1 MLVDGTTVDE
11 DIVKIDH
18 QKLTGEGAEDFV
30 HESHEGTRGVGETKW
45 HDEPFVKSLASLEGR
60 LPLVALP
67 DSHLMIS
74 VPKIQFGEDCR
85 SG

>member
-11 DIVKIDH
+11 YIIKINL
-18 QKLTGEGAEDFV
+18 QKLTGDGTEDFV
-30 HESHEGTRGVGETKW
+30 HESHEGTRGVGETEW
-45 HDEPFVKSLASLEGR
+45 HNEPFVKPLARLEGR

-74 VPKIQFGEDCR
+74 VPHIQLGEDCR